1 MRQEVI
7 SYLSTEKEAL
17 FNLCKFLHDNPE
29 DSYKEYD
36 ACKYICNFLRD
47 RDFDVREKFLDLD
60 TAFYAK
66 KGNGYPKI
74 CFLCEYDAI
83 KSKGG
88 HITGHN
94 LLTTISIT
102 SALGLSK
109 VIEKSGGTVILIGC
123 PGEYLGGTKSTYVR
137 QGIFDD
143 IDVVLT
149 THPDIITSE
158 SGTSKAIIPL
168 KVTFKGHDGLSFLD
182 FDSFTSLDGT
192 MLTFNV
198 INALSK
204 GFCKKANIHTILSQ
218 GGVTPLLRPVES
230 EGKLYIRAESTKTAK
245 CIENKI
251 RNLIACISD
260 TMNLESCVELYEPP
274 NEELLSNQVL
284 NRLYSHNLKEN
295 GIINI
300 GKPRDIDAGLSLGT
314 VSHKV
319 PCIHPYINIVDNV
332 NIDYGTKE
340 FADATI
346 SSFAQEQALSASYAL
361 ISTALDLIESEN
373 NLYLNKQYYLTLC
386 SLKLIA
392 Y

>member
-109 VIEKSGGTVILIGC
+109 VIEKSGGTVILIRC

-361 ISTALDLIESEN
+361 ISTALDLIESDFLLSEVKETFN
-373 NLYLNKQYYLTLC
+373 MSKENLY
-386 SLKLIA
+386 
-392 Y
+392 

>member
-149 THPDIITSE
+149 AHPDIVTSE

-251 RNLIACISD
+251 RNLVACISD

-274 NEELLSNQVL
+274 NEELLSNEVL

-361 ISTALDLIESEN
+361 ISTALDLIESDFLLSEVKETFN
-373 NLYLNKQYYLTLC
+373 MSKENLY
-386 SLKLIA
+386 
-392 Y
+392 

>member
-149 THPDIITSE
+149 AHPDIVTSE

-251 RNLIACISD
+251 RNLVACISD

-346 SSFAQEQALSASYAL
+346 SSFAQEKALSASYAL
-361 ISTALDLIESEN
+361 ISTALDLIESDFLLSEVKETFN
-373 NLYLNKQYYLTLC
+373 MSKENLY
-386 SLKLIA
+386 
-392 Y
+392 

>member
-7 SYLSTEKEAL
+7 SYLSTEKEDL

-29 DSYKEYD
+29 ESYKEYD

-47 RDFDVREKFLDLD
+47 RDFKVTERFLDLD
-60 TAFYAK
+60 TAFYAE

-94 LLTTISIT
+94 LLSTISIT

-109 VIEKSGGTVILIGC
+109 VIEKSGGTVVLIGC
-123 PGEYLGGTKSTYVR
+123 PGEYLGGTKSTFVR

-149 THPDIITSE
+149 AHPDITTSE

-168 KVTFKGHDGLSFLD
+168 KVTFKGNDGLSFLD

-204 GFCKKANIHTILSQ
+204 GFCKKANIHAILSQ
-218 GGVTPLLRPVES
+218 GGVTPLLRPTES
-230 EGKLYIRAESTKTAK
+230 EGKLYIRAENTETAK
-245 CIENKI
+245 CIEKKI
-251 RNLIACISD
+251 RNIVSCISD
-260 TMNLESCVELYEPP
+260 AMNLEGCVELYEPP
-274 NEELLSNQVL
+274 NEELLSNQIL

-319 PCIHPYINIVDNV
+319 PCIHPYVNIVDNI
-332 NIDYGTKE
+332 NIKYGTKE

-346 SSFAQEQALSASYAL
+346 SGFAQEQALSASYAL
-361 ISTALDLIESEN
+361 ISTALDLIESDFLLSEVKETFN
-373 NLYLNKQYYLTLC
+373 LSKENLY
-386 SLKLIA
+386 
-392 Y
+392 

>member
-149 THPDIITSE
+149 AHPDIVTSE

-251 RNLIACISD
+251 RNLVACISE

-346 SSFAQEQALSASYAL
+346 SSFAQEQALLASYAL
-361 ISTALDLIESEN
+361 ISTALDLIESDFLLSEVKETFN
-373 NLYLNKQYYLTLC
+373 MSKENLY
-386 SLKLIA
+386 
-392 Y
+392 

>member
-149 THPDIITSE
+149 AHPDIVTSE

-168 KVTFKGHDGLSFLD
+168 KVTFKSHDGLSFLD

-251 RNLIACISD
+251 RNLVACISD

-346 SSFAQEQALSASYAL
+346 SSFSQEQALSASYAL
-361 ISTALDLIESEN
+361 ISTALDLIESDFLLSEVKETFN
-373 NLYLNKQYYLTLC
+373 MSKENLY
-386 SLKLIA
+386 
-392 Y
+392 

>member
-7 SYLSTEKEAL
+7 SYLSTEKEDL

-149 THPDIITSE
+149 AHPDIVTSE

-251 RNLIACISD
+251 KNLVACISD

-300 GKPRDIDAGLSLGT
+300 GKPRDIDAGISLGT
-314 VSHKV
+314 ISHKV

-361 ISTALDLIESEN
+361 ISTALDLIESNFLLSEVKETFN
-373 NLYLNKQYYLTLC
+373 MSKENLY
-386 SLKLIA
+386 
-392 Y
+392 

>member
-149 THPDIITSE
+149 AHPDIVTSE

-251 RNLIACISD
+251 RNLVACISD

-274 NEELLSNQVL
+274 NEELLSNQIL

-361 ISTALDLIESEN
+361 ISTAVDLIESDFLLSEVKETFN
-373 NLYLNKQYYLTLC
+373 MSKENLY
-386 SLKLIA
+386 
-392 Y
+392 

>member
-149 THPDIITSE
+149 AHPDIVTSE

-230 EGKLYIRAESTKTAK
+230 EGKLYIRSESTKTAK

-251 RNLIACISD
+251 RNLVACISD

-361 ISTALDLIESEN
+361 ISTALDLIESDFLLSEVKETFN
-373 NLYLNKQYYLTLC
+373 MSKENLY
-386 SLKLIA
+386 
-392 Y
+392 

>member
-109 VIEKSGGTVILIGC
+109 VIDKSGGTVILIGC
-123 PGEYLGGTKSTYVR
+123 PGEYLGGTKSTYAR

-149 THPDIITSE
+149 AHPDIVTSE

-251 RNLIACISD
+251 RNLVACISD

-346 SSFAQEQALSASYAL
+346 SSFSQEQALSASYAL
-361 ISTALDLIESEN
+361 ISTALDLIESNFLLSEVKETFN
-373 NLYLNKQYYLTLC
+373 MSKENLY
-386 SLKLIA
+386 
-392 Y
+392 

>member
-29 DSYKEYD
+29 NSYKEYD

-149 THPDIITSE
+149 AHPDIVTSE

-251 RNLIACISD
+251 RNIVACISD

-361 ISTALDLIESEN
+361 ISTALDLIESDFLLSEVKETFN
-373 NLYLNKQYYLTLC
+373 MSKENLY
-386 SLKLIA
+386 
-392 Y
+392 

>member
-149 THPDIITSE
+149 AHPDIVTSE

-251 RNLIACISD
+251 KNLVACISD

-274 NEELLSNQVL
+274 NEELLSNQIL

-361 ISTALDLIESEN
+361 ISTALDLIESDFLLSEVKETFN
-373 NLYLNKQYYLTLC
+373 MSKENLY
-386 SLKLIA
+386 
-392 Y
+392 

>member
-109 VIEKSGGTVILIGC
+109 VIDKSGGTVILIGC

-149 THPDIITSE
+149 AHPDIVTSE

-251 RNLIACISD
+251 RNLVACISD

-361 ISTALDLIESEN
+361 ISTALDLIESDFLLSEVKETFN
-373 NLYLNKQYYLTLC
+373 MSKENLY
-386 SLKLIA
+386 
-392 Y
+392 

>member
-346 SSFAQEQALSASYAL
+346 SSFSQEQALSASYAL
-361 ISTALDLIESEN
+361 ISTALDLIESDFLLSEVKETFN
-373 NLYLNKQYYLTLC
+373 MSKENLY
-386 SLKLIA
+386 
-392 Y
+392 

>member
-102 SALGLSK
+102 SALALSK

-149 THPDIITSE
+149 AHPDIVTSE

-251 RNLIACISD
+251 RNLVACISD

-274 NEELLSNQVL
+274 NEELLSNQIL

-361 ISTALDLIESEN
+361 ISTALDLIESDFLLSEVKETFN
-373 NLYLNKQYYLTLC
+373 MSKENLY
-386 SLKLIA
+386 
-392 Y
+392 

>member
-149 THPDIITSE
+149 AHPDIVTSE

-251 RNLIACISD
+251 RNLVACISD

-346 SSFAQEQALSASYAL
+346 SSFSQEQALSASYAL
-361 ISTALDLIESEN
+361 ISTALDLIESDFLLSEVKETFN
-373 NLYLNKQYYLTLC
+373 MSKENLY
-386 SLKLIA
+386 
-392 Y
+392 

>member
-346 SSFAQEQALSASYAL
+346 SSFAQEQSLSASYAL
-361 ISTALDLIESEN
+361 ISTALDLIESDFLLSEVKETFN
-373 NLYLNKQYYLTLC
+373 MSKENLY
-386 SLKLIA
+386 
-392 Y
+392 

>member
-149 THPDIITSE
+149 AHPDIVTSE

-218 GGVTPLLRPVES
+218 GGVTPLLRPTKS
-230 EGKLYIRAESTKTAK
+230 EGKLYIRSESTKTAK

-251 RNLIACISD
+251 RNIVACISD

-274 NEELLSNQVL
+274 NEELLSNQIL

-361 ISTALDLIESEN
+361 ISTALDLIESDFLLSEVKETFN
-373 NLYLNKQYYLTLC
+373 MSKEHLY
-386 SLKLIA
+386 
-392 Y
+392 

>member
-149 THPDIITSE
+149 AHPDIVTSE

-251 RNLIACISD
+251 RNLVACISD

-346 SSFAQEQALSASYAL
+346 SPFAQEQALSASYAL
-361 ISTALDLIESEN
+361 ISTALDLIESDFLLSEVKETFN
-373 NLYLNKQYYLTLC
+373 MSKENLY
-386 SLKLIA
+386 
-392 Y
+392 

>member
-7 SYLSTEKEAL
+7 SYLSTEKETL

-149 THPDIITSE
+149 AHPDIVTSE

-251 RNLIACISD
+251 RNLVACISD

-319 PCIHPYINIVDNV
+319 PCIHPYLNIVDNV

-361 ISTALDLIESEN
+361 ISTALDLIESDFLLSEVKETFN
-373 NLYLNKQYYLTLC
+373 MSKENLY
-386 SLKLIA
+386 
-392 Y
+392 

>member
-149 THPDIITSE
+149 AHPDIVTSE
-158 SGTSKAIIPL
+158 SCTSKAIIPL

-251 RNLIACISD
+251 RNLVACISD

-346 SSFAQEQALSASYAL
+346 SSFSQEQALSASYAL
-361 ISTALDLIESEN
+361 ISTALDLIESDFLLSEVKETFN
-373 NLYLNKQYYLTLC
+373 MSKENLY
-386 SLKLIA
+386 
-392 Y
+392 

>member
-1 MRQEVI
+1 MKQEVI

-149 THPDIITSE
+149 AHPDIVTSE

-251 RNLIACISD
+251 RNLVACISD

-274 NEELLSNQVL
+274 NEELLSNQIL

-361 ISTALDLIESEN
+361 ISTALDLIESDFLLSEVKETFN
-373 NLYLNKQYYLTLC
+373 MSKENLY
-386 SLKLIA
+386 
-392 Y
+392 

>member
-149 THPDIITSE
+149 AHPDIVTSE

-251 RNLIACISD
+251 RNLVACISD

-346 SSFAQEQALSASYAL
+346 SFFAQEQALSASYAL
-361 ISTALDLIESEN
+361 ISTALDLIESDFLLSEVKETFN
-373 NLYLNKQYYLTLC
+373 MSKENLY
-386 SLKLIA
+386 
-392 Y
+392 

>member
-7 SYLSTEKEAL
+7 SYLSTEKEDL

-149 THPDIITSE
+149 AHPDIVTSE

-251 RNLIACISD
+251 KNLVACISG

-300 GKPRDIDAGLSLGT
+300 GKPRDIDAGISLGT

-361 ISTALDLIESEN
+361 ISTALDLIESNFLLSEVKETFN
-373 NLYLNKQYYLTLC
+373 MSKENLY
-386 SLKLIA
+386 
-392 Y
+392 

>member
-149 THPDIITSE
+149 AHPDIVTSE

-251 RNLIACISD
+251 RNLVACISD

-300 GKPRDIDAGLSLGT
+300 GKPRAIDAGLSLGT

-361 ISTALDLIESEN
+361 ISTALDLIESDFLLSEVKETFN
-373 NLYLNKQYYLTLC
+373 MSKENLY
-386 SLKLIA
+386 
-392 Y
+392 

>member
-149 THPDIITSE
+149 AHPDIVTSE

-346 SSFAQEQALSASYAL
+346 SSFSQEQALSASYAL
-361 ISTALDLIESEN
+361 ISTALDLIESDFLLSEVKETFN
-373 NLYLNKQYYLTLC
+373 MSKENLY
-386 SLKLIA
+386 
-392 Y
+392 

>member
-47 RDFDVREKFLDLD
+47 RDFDVREKILDLD

-149 THPDIITSE
+149 AHPDIVTSE

-251 RNLIACISD
+251 RNLVACISD

-300 GKPRDIDAGLSLGT
+300 GKPRDIDAGISLGT

-361 ISTALDLIESEN
+361 ISTALDLIESDFLLSEVKETFN
-373 NLYLNKQYYLTLC
+373 MSKENLY
-386 SLKLIA
+386 
-392 Y
+392 

>member
-149 THPDIITSE
+149 AHPDIVTSE

-251 RNLIACISD
+251 RNLVACISD

-300 GKPRDIDAGLSLGT
+300 GKPRDIDAGLSLGA

-361 ISTALDLIESEN
+361 ISTALDLIESDFLLSEVKETFN
-373 NLYLNKQYYLTLC
+373 MSKENLY
-386 SLKLIA
+386 
-392 Y
+392 

>member
-149 THPDIITSE
+149 AHPDIVTSE

-251 RNLIACISD
+251 RNLVACISD
-260 TMNLESCVELYEPP
+260 TMNLESCVELYEPH

-361 ISTALDLIESEN
+361 ISTALDLIESDFLLSEVKETFN
-373 NLYLNKQYYLTLC
+373 MSKENLY
-386 SLKLIA
+386 
-392 Y
+392 

>member
-361 ISTALDLIESEN
+361 ISTALDLIERDFLLSEVKETFN
-373 NLYLNKQYYLTLC
+373 MSKENLY
-386 SLKLIA
+386 
-392 Y
+392 

>member
-149 THPDIITSE
+149 AHPDIVTSE

-251 RNLIACISD
+251 RNIVACISD

-300 GKPRDIDAGLSLGT
+300 GKPRDIDAGISLGT

-319 PCIHPYINIVDNV
+319 PCIHPYINIVDNG

-361 ISTALDLIESEN
+361 ISTALDLIERDFLLSEVKETFN
-373 NLYLNKQYYLTLC
+373 MSKENLY
-386 SLKLIA
+386 
-392 Y
+392 

>member
-149 THPDIITSE
+149 AHPDIVTSE

-168 KVTFKGHDGLSFLD
+168 KVTFKGHDGLSFLN

-230 EGKLYIRAESTKTAK
+230 EGKLYIRSESTKTAK

-251 RNLIACISD
+251 RNIVACISD

-274 NEELLSNQVL
+274 NEELLSNQIL

-361 ISTALDLIESEN
+361 ISTALDLIESDFLLSEVKETFN
-373 NLYLNKQYYLTLC
+373 ISKENLY
-386 SLKLIA
+386 
-392 Y
+392 

>member
-149 THPDIITSE
+149 AHPDIVTSE

-218 GGVTPLLRPVES
+218 GGITPLLRPVES

-251 RNLIACISD
+251 RNIVACISD

-361 ISTALDLIESEN
+361 ISTALDLIESDFLLSEVKETFN
-373 NLYLNKQYYLTLC
+373 MSKENLY
-386 SLKLIA
+386 
-392 Y
+392 

>member
-149 THPDIITSE
+149 AHPDIVTSE

-218 GGVTPLLRPVES
+218 GGVTPLLRPIES

-251 RNLIACISD
+251 RNIVACISD

-361 ISTALDLIESEN
+361 ISTALDLIESDFLLSEVKETFN
-373 NLYLNKQYYLTLC
+373 MSKENLY
-386 SLKLIA
+386 
-392 Y
+392 

>member
-149 THPDIITSE
+149 AHPDIVTSE

-251 RNLIACISD
+251 RNLVACISD

-300 GKPRDIDAGLSLGT
+300 GKPRDIDAGISLGT

-346 SSFAQEQALSASYAL
+346 SSFSQEQALSASYAL
-361 ISTALDLIESEN
+361 ISTALDLIESDFLLSEVKETFN
-373 NLYLNKQYYLTLC
+373 MSKENLY
-386 SLKLIA
+386 
-392 Y
+392 

>member
-149 THPDIITSE
+149 AHPDIVTSE

-230 EGKLYIRAESTKTAK
+230 EGKLYIRSESTKTAK

-251 RNLIACISD
+251 RNLVACISD

-274 NEELLSNQVL
+274 NEELLSNEVL

-361 ISTALDLIESEN
+361 ISTALDLIESDFLLSEVKETFN
-373 NLYLNKQYYLTLC
+373 MSKENLY
-386 SLKLIA
+386 
-392 Y
+392 

>member
-36 ACKYICNFLRD
+36 ACKYISNFLRD

-149 THPDIITSE
+149 AHPDIVTSE

-230 EGKLYIRAESTKTAK
+230 EGKLYIRSESTKTAK

-251 RNLIACISD
+251 RNIVACISD

-274 NEELLSNQVL
+274 NEELLSNQIL

-361 ISTALDLIESEN
+361 ISTALDLIESDFLLSEVKETFN
-373 NLYLNKQYYLTLC
+373 MSKENLY
-386 SLKLIA
+386 
-392 Y
+392 

>member
-29 DSYKEYD
+29 ESYKEYD

-47 RDFDVREKFLDLD
+47 RDFEVIEKFLDLD

-94 LLTTISIT
+94 LLTTISVT

-109 VIEKSGGTVILIGC
+109 VIEKSCGTVILIGC
-123 PGEYLGGTKSTYVR
+123 PGEYLGGTKSTFVR

-149 THPDIITSE
+149 VHPDIVTSE

-168 KVTFKGHDGLSFLD
+168 KVTFKGNDGLSFLD

-198 INALSK
+198 INSLSK
-204 GFCKKANIHTILSQ
+204 GFSKKANIHTILSQ
-218 GGVTPLLRPVES
+218 GGVTPLIRPTKS
-230 EGKLYIRAESTKTAK
+230 EGKLYVRSESTKTAK

-251 RNLIACISD
+251 RNIVACISD

-274 NEELLSNQVL
+274 NEELLSNQTL

-346 SSFAQEQALSASYAL
+346 SSFAQEQSLKASYAL
-361 ISTALDLIESEN
+361 ISTALDLIESNFLLSEVKETFN
-373 NLYLNKQYYLTLC
+373 MSKENLY
-386 SLKLIA
+386 
-392 Y
+392 

>member
-149 THPDIITSE
+149 AHPDIVTSE

-251 RNLIACISD
+251 RNIVACISD

-346 SSFAQEQALSASYAL
+346 SSFSQEQALSASYAL
-361 ISTALDLIESEN
+361 ISTALDLIESDFLLSEVKETFN
-373 NLYLNKQYYLTLC
+373 MSKENLY
-386 SLKLIA
+386 
-392 Y
+392 

>member
-149 THPDIITSE
+149 AHPDIVTSE

-230 EGKLYIRAESTKTAK
+230 EGKLYIRAESTKNAK

-251 RNLIACISD
+251 RNLVACISD

-361 ISTALDLIESEN
+361 ISTALDLIESDFLLSEVKETFN
-373 NLYLNKQYYLTLC
+373 MSKENLY
-386 SLKLIA
+386 
-392 Y
+392 